1 MFGCR
6 SVLDLEEGAVFLEL
20 GFDLLADVE
29 EIQWR
34 LISIRP
40 IINLLRNLDHHL
52 LVLHERDLYL
62 HKTPEIIASHM
73 ITVSIYRMEV
83 LLHRLCWIL
92 APEEFGVEVVRLKS
106 LQQLLAEQIVRLIVP
121 EDVVV
126 IVDDELVV
134 DVLVLD
140 QVDALV
146 PELVRLL
153 GLVEVAA
160 VFEGCLMRLV
170 HVGEE
175 LLLMVLIV
183 LIPLVLVGRVGH
195 FVVHVGLAFFQEFVY
210 LFFYAVVLM
219 FSLSLAFAL
228 DFTSIEVS
236 LVPARVLA
244 LIRFHVG

>member
-1 MFGCR
+1 M
-6 SVLDLEEGAVFLEL
+6 
-20 GFDLLADVE
+20 
-29 EIQWR
+29 
-34 LISIRP
+34 
-40 IINLLRNLDHHL
+40 
-52 LVLHERDLYL
+52 
-62 HKTPEIIASHM
+62 
-73 ITVSIYRMEV
+73 
-83 LLHRLCWIL
+83 
-92 APEEFGVEVVRLKS
+92 
-106 LQQLLAEQIVRLIVP
+106 
-121 EDVVV
+121 V

-183 LIPLVLVGRVGH
+183 LIPLVLVGRVRY

-210 LFFYAVVLM
+210 LFFYAVVLI

>member
-1 MFGCR
+1 M
-6 SVLDLEEGAVFLEL
+6 
-20 GFDLLADVE
+20 
-29 EIQWR
+29 
-34 LISIRP
+34 
-40 IINLLRNLDHHL
+40 
-52 LVLHERDLYL
+52 
-62 HKTPEIIASHM
+62 
-73 ITVSIYRMEV
+73 
-83 LLHRLCWIL
+83 
-92 APEEFGVEVVRLKS
+92 
-106 LQQLLAEQIVRLIVP
+106 
-121 EDVVV
+121 V

-146 PELVRLL
+146 PKLVRLL

-183 LIPLVLVGRVGH
+183 LIPLVLVGRVRY

-219 FSLSLAFAL
+219 FSLPLAFAL
-228 DFTSIEVS
+228 DFTSVEVS
-236 LVPARVLA
+236 LVPAHVLA
-244 LIRFHVG
+244 LIRFHVGRLQRLLALELKLTPGIVVLRLLLRDLVSILDGLVSSWRLILVEIVLLLVEVVVACVLVRLILRVALFALFVVSR